1 MLSVE
6 AAEYIEGYKLRVTFI
21 DGKTGIADLERM
33 VHEDRRPIF
42 AALKDLSLF
51 KDFRIDFNTLCWS
64 NSLDLAPEFLYFL
77 AFHDDP
83 DLQTQFAEWGY
94 SSAAVLARV

>member
-6 AAEYIEGYKLRVTFI
+6 EAEYINGYKLRVTFS
-21 DGKTGIADLERM
+21 DGKTGIVDLDRM

-42 AALKDLSLF
+42 AALKELSLF
-51 KDFRIDFNTLCWS
+51 KDFRIDLHTVCWS

-83 DLQTQFAEWGY
+83 DLQAQFDEWGY
-94 SSAAVLARV
+94 SSATALVL